1 MKKITKTFL
10 QKLCACNSAMR
21 IAEQENWFGLP
32 ADELINK
39 AIAYGRFDWANWLI
53 VRLMN
58 RKQKVQ
64 YAIFAAEL
72 VIDIYEKKYP
82 DNDKPKKAIEAAK
95 AYLKNPSKKTKS
107 DASNAANAAAYAAA
121 NVAADAAANVA
132 AYAANVAANVAAYAA
147 NAAAN
152 VTAYAAANVAADAAN
167 VAADAANAAANVAAI
182 KKQIITYGLT
192 LIK

>member
-107 DASNAANAAAYAAA
+107 DASNAANEAAYAAA

-132 AYAANVAANVAAYAA
+132 AYAANVAANAA
-147 NAAAN
+147 
-152 VTAYAAANVAADAAN
+152 AYAAANVAADAAN
-167 VAADAANAAANVAAI
+167 VAAYAANASI
-182 KKQIITYGLT
+182 KRKIIEFGIS